1 MRRFWLLAA
10 VAVSAAANASGIN
23 SDYRISGSSVAAP
36 IQVFDDGSQ
45 MYIQLRDLSVVPAP
59 IVDGVPVDYRIRGHY
74 LVLPLFPQVDLRLG
88 HETARIERAG
98 FAGGQQAK
106 VFTTVDPL
114 ADIRLSQPPPP
125 PPVQVA
131 QAPAINQGLGLAPQ
145 AEVQGQI
152 LLDGEEASN
161 PAVVTTTGTRREIP
175 HGTTAS
181 QALPTAS
188 ELRGKRIF
196 IVADGTVGGARH
208 AESIRSV
215 CAAAGGHCS
224 LQFRGAGAGKTIVEI
239 K

>member
-10 VAVSAAANASGIN
+10 VAVSVAANASGIN

-36 IQVFDDGSQ
+36 IQVFDDGAQ

-88 HETARIERAG
+88 HEMARIERTG

-114 ADIRLSQPPPP
+114 ADIGLSQPPPP
-125 PPVQVA
+125 PPVPVA
-131 QAPAINQGLGLAPQ
+131 QAPAINHGRGPQ

-152 LLDGEEASN
+152 VLDGEEVSN

-208 AESIRSV
+208 AESIRSA
-215 CAAAGGHCS
+215 CAAAGGHCAI
-224 LQFRGAGAGKTIVEI
+224 QFRGAGAGKTIVEI
-239 K
+239 N